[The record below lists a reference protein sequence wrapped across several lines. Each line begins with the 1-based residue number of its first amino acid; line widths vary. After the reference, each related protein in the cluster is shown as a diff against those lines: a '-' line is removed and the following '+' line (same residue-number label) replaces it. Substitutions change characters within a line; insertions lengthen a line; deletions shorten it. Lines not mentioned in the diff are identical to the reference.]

1 LPWLSNEPRFSA
13 KINVGL
19 WLKKERFFYIL
30 LKSDGKK
37 AKVSSVNHVAV
48 FLKDIFFNSR
58 TGRLAVKKKDTEKY
72 FFFYEGKPFKVKT
85 NVKSER
91 LGEIL
96 FKTQKIKPETYS
108 QIDDYITSDQPLGET
123 LKKTGIITE
132 NDLREAL
139 AFQIRESL
147 LNVFSCFDAEI
158 IFQERKDL
166 KPPDEFPPVDVPF
179 LIDYGIRRLK
189 YDSVLQKIFLGKKVS
204 LKNKKYEHY
213 LTDEEK
219 ILLDRFSTAQ
229 IIDQMA
235 IPARFSNE
243 SFFKALFLFYCLDMI
258 DVSAADTSY
267 RKDDYSQGKQGRET
281 ISEAEARLEE
291 IRELKSTLK
300 NKNYYE
306 ILGVSRVA
314 TEEEIK
320 KAYFGLARKYHPD
333 RFPSAFGHEA
343 LINEVFDL
351 ITTAYR
357 TLIDPEKRKRYE
369 AQITE
374 GAPDSAE
381 DLARKADVKYRQG
394 RTLFQQG
401 LYEEA
406 IIFLEEA
413 IRLRKN
419 KPDYYLLLAMA
430 EAKLPAYKKKAE
442 EDFLKVMEMEP
453 WNPEAYLGLGLLY
466 LGEGLKIKAKKYISK
481 ALEIDPDHQ
490 QARAALERLEGGKKK
505 GSFFSLDLSTLFKKK
520 K

>member
-1 LPWLSNEPRFSA
+1 MSA
-13 KINVGL
+13 I
-19 WLKKERFFYIL
+19 
-30 LKSDGKK
+30 
-37 AKVSSVNHVAV
+37 NHVAV
-48 FLKDIFFNSR
+48 FLKDVFFNSR
-58 TGRLAVKKKDTEKY
+58 TGRLAVKKKEIEKY
-72 FFFYEGKPFKVKT
+72 FFFGEGKPFKVKT

-96 FKTQKIKPETYS
+96 FKTQKIKPETYN

-132 NDLREAL
+132 YDLSEAL

-166 KPPDEFPPVDVPF
+166 NLPEEYPPVDVPF

-189 YDSVLQKIFLGKKVS
+189 YDAVLQKFFNSRKVN

-213 LTDEEK
+213 LTDDEK
-219 ILLDRFSTAQ
+219 ILLDRFSTAEV
-229 IIDQMA
+229 IDRMA
-235 IPARFSNE
+235 IPSRFSNE
-243 SFFKALFLFYCLDMI
+243 SFFKALFLFYCLDMVE
-258 DVSAADTSY
+258 VSAADTSY
-267 RKDDYSQGKQGRET
+267 RKDDFNKEIKEKET
-281 ISEAEARLEE
+281 LDEVESRLEE

-300 NKNYYE
+300 NRNYYE

-333 RFPSAFGHEA
+333 RFPEGFANEG

-374 GAPDSAE
+374 GSQDSAE
-381 DLARKADVKYRQG
+381 DQAKKAEIKYRQG
-394 RTLFQQG
+394 RTLFQKEM
-401 LYEEA
+401 YEEA
-406 IIFLEEA
+406 VIFLEEA

-419 KPDYYLLLAMA
+419 KADYYLLLAMA
-430 EAKLPAYKKKAE
+430 EAKLPAFKKKAE
-442 EDFLKVMEMEP
+442 EDYLKAIEIEP
-453 WNPEAYLGLGLLY
+453 WNPEAYFGLGLLY
-466 LGEGLKIKAKKYISK
+466 LDEGLKIRAKKYISK
-481 ALEIDPDHQ
+481 AVEIDPDHQ
-490 QARAALERLEGGKKK
+490 QARAALEKLEGKK
-505 GSFFSLDLSTLFKKK
+505 GKGTLFGLDLSNLFKKK

>member
-1 LPWLSNEPRFSA
+1 MSA
-13 KINVGL
+13 
-19 WLKKERFFYIL
+19 
-30 LKSDGKK
+30 
-37 AKVSSVNHVAV
+37 VNHVAV

-58 TGRLAVKKKDTEKY
+58 TGRLAVRKKETEKY

-96 FKTQKIKPETYS
+96 FKTQKIKAETFHR
-108 QIDDYITSDQPLGET
+108 IDDYITSDQPLGET
-123 LKKTGIITE
+123 LKKTGVITE
-132 NDLREAL
+132 NDLKEAL
-139 AFQIRESL
+139 AFQIREAL
-147 LNVFSCFDAEI
+147 LNVFACFDAEI
-158 IFQERKDL
+158 SFQEKKDL
-166 KPPDEFPPVDVPF
+166 NPPVEFPPVDVPF
-179 LIDYGIRRLK
+179 LIDYGIRRMK
-189 YDSVLQKIFLGKKVS
+189 YEASLTRFFSGKKVV

-229 IIDQMA
+229 IIDRMA
-235 IPARFSNE
+235 IPSRFSNE
-243 SFFKALFLFYCLDMI
+243 SYFKALFLFYCLDMI
-258 DVSAADTSY
+258 EVSSADTSY
-267 RKDDYSQGKQGRET
+267 RKDDFSKEQKEET
-281 ISEAEARLEE
+281 LSEIEARLEE

-300 NKNYYE
+300 NRNYYD

-314 TEEEIK
+314 TESEIK
-320 KAYFGLARKYHPD
+320 KAYFTLARKYHPD
-333 RFPSAFGHEA
+333 RFPAGFGNEG

-357 TLIDPEKRKRYE
+357 TLIDPDARKRYD

-374 GAPDSAE
+374 GPSDSAE
-381 DLARKADVKYRQG
+381 DLAKKADIKYRQG

-401 LYEEA
+401 MYEEA

-413 IRLRKN
+413 IRLRRN

-430 EAKLPAYKKKAE
+430 ESKLPAFKKKAE
-442 EDFLKVMEMEP
+442 EDFLKAIELEP

-466 LGEGLKIKAKKYISK
+466 LSEGLEIKAKKYIKK
-481 ALEIDPDHQ
+481 AVEIDPDHH
-490 QARAALERLEGGKKK
+490 QARAALEKLERNKEKFTLFG
-505 GSFFSLDLSTLFKKK
+505 LDLSGLFKKK

>member
-1 LPWLSNEPRFSA
+1 M
-13 KINVGL
+13 
-19 WLKKERFFYIL
+19 
-30 LKSDGKK
+30 
-37 AKVSSVNHVAV
+37 SSVNHVAV
-48 FLKDIFFNSR
+48 FLKDIFFHSR
-58 TGRLAVKKKDTEKY
+58 TGRLSVKKKDTEKY

-96 FKTQKIKPETYS
+96 FKTQTIKPEIYDR
-108 QIDDYITSDQPLGET
+108 IDDYITSDQPLGET

-132 NDLREAL
+132 NDLKEAL

-158 IFQERKDL
+158 SFQERKDL
-166 KPPDEFPPVDVPF
+166 KPPDEFPVVDIPF

-189 YDSVLQKIFLGKKVS
+189 YDSVLRKFFLGKKVS
-204 LKNKKYEHY
+204 LKNRKYEHF

-219 ILLDRFSTAQ
+219 ILLDRFSTTQ

-267 RKDDYSQGKQGRET
+267 RKDDYNKEKQGKET
-281 ISEAEARLEE
+281 ISQAEARLEE
-291 IRELKSTLK
+291 IKELKSTLR

-320 KAYFGLARKYHPD
+320 KAYFALARKYHPD
-333 RFPSAFGHEA
+333 CFPNGFGNEA

-357 TLIDPEKRKRYE
+357 TLSDPGKRKRYD
-369 AQITE
+369 AQLAE
-374 GAPDSAE
+374 GAQDSVDDLVKKAE
-381 DLARKADVKYRQG
+381 IKYRQG

-430 EAKLPAYKKKAE
+430 EAKLPAFKKKAE
-442 EDFLKVMEMEP
+442 EDFLKVIEMEP

-466 LGEGLKIKAKKYISK
+466 LGEGLKIKARKYISK
-481 ALEIDPDHQ
+481 ALEIDPEHH
-490 QARAALERLEGGKKK
+490 QARAALEKLDGEKKK
-505 GSFFSLDLSTLFKKK
+505 GGFFSFDLSKLFKKK